1 MENNQMMDV
10 WRPHLGHPS
19 LGESRCSERLVNIGE
34 GGTVLRP
41 ASRAPG
47 GLGMPDGIRAAEG
60 ACSQNLGSKFF
71 PGRFLHEAVWREA
84 CLRAVV
90 TGKAARVT

>member
-1 MENNQMMDV
+1 MTDF
-10 WRPHLGHPS
+10 WRPHLDHLS

-47 GLGMPDGIRAAEG
+47 DLGMPDGIRDVEG
-60 ACSQNLGSKFF
+60 ACSQNLGSKLF
-71 PGRFLHEAVWREA
+71 PGRFLHEAV
-84 CLRAVV
+84 
-90 TGKAARVT
+90 